1 MKFDDDCV
9 RWYSTKDMDEKLSKK
24 GMLRM
29 YRRTKDCTA
38 MIVYND
44 EVAGYYMEFLA
55 DRGLSVPEDVS
66 VSRIRCSITDLIPEA
81 AGCSCLPCASYSM
94 RGAK

>member
-1 MKFDDDCV
+1 
-9 RWYSTKDMDEKLSKK
+9 
-24 GMLRM
+24 MLHM

-66 VSRIRCSITDLIPEA
+66 VVSFDDAELQFDAIQHERYVERHP
-81 AGCSCLPCASYSM
+81 
-94 RGAK
+94 

>member
-1 MKFDDDCV
+1 MCIRDSCV

-44 EVAGYYMEFLA
+44 EVAGYYMAVSYTHL
-55 DRGLSVPEDVS
+55 DVYK
-66 VSRIRCSITDLIPEA
+66 RQE
-81 AGCSCLPCASYSM
+81 
-94 RGAK
+94 